1 MGYPTSNV
9 VTTRTTGSPAGGK
22 CTVYSNSLI
31 SIVTKRISAADQNA
45 RTAIGLPSRPRHHLK
60 HHGGNGPEGE
70 NSLNRVMVAKVR
82 SRGNEVVIELSEQGD
97 QAEPAQPRDELGLAA
112 MPALEAR
119 DERSGVDH
127 LALQVSLE
135 LKSQGFGRG
144 IASVG
149 ILLEAFQAD
158 RLQFLGNLRSKL
170 AGGDGSRSSTSTTVS
185 ITVSLRNGGSARKQL
200 VEDRARP

>member
-1 MGYPTSNV
+1 
-9 VTTRTTGSPAGGK
+9 
-22 CTVYSNSLI
+22 
-31 SIVTKRISAADQNA
+31 
-45 RTAIGLPSRPRHHLK
+45 
-60 HHGGNGPEGE
+60 
-70 NSLNRVMVAKVR
+70 MVAKVR

-97 QAEPAQPRDELGLAA
+97 QAEPTQPRDELGLAA
-112 MPALEAR
+112 MPVEAR

-158 RLQFLGNLRSKL
+158 RLQFLGNLPSKL
-170 AGGDGSRSSTSTTVS
+170 AGGTGSCLSTSTTVS
-185 ITVSLRNGGSARKQL
+185 ITVSSRNGGW
-200 VEDRARP
+200 P